1 MLPLAAVPSIGS
13 IKPAHQA
20 LLRGLDAP
28 NLSVLVLSMGPA
40 RSRITRPDGATQT
53 REVPVDELVDLL
65 ADTFAITLDDEEA
78 AGLVRATR

>member
-1 MLPLAAVPSIGS
+1 MYNHYTATHPRSPFVGQVVVLRTEPAVRY
-13 IKPAHQA
+13 A
-20 LLRGLDAP
+20 LRGRELTT
-28 NLSVLVLSMGPA
+28 
-40 RSRITRPDGATQT
+40 TRPDGATQT

>member
-1 MLPLAAVPSIGS
+1 M
-13 IKPAHQA
+13 
-20 LLRGLDAP
+20 
-28 NLSVLVLSMGPA
+28 LVLSMGPA

-65 ADTFAITLDDEEA
+65 ADTFAITLEDEEA